1 MIIYEFNIY
10 LMGNCSSSNIKH
22 LSTLEL
28 ELLLEKNK
36 ERIIEL
42 EKELK
47 NIEEI
52 EKIYISNLNLKKMI
66 L

>member
-1 MIIYEFNIY
+1 
-10 LMGNCSSSNIKH
+10 MGNCSSSNIKH